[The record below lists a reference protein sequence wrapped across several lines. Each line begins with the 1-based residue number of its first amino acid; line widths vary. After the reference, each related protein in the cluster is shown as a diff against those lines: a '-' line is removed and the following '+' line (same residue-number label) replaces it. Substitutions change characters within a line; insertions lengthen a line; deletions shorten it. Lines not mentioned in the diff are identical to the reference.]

1 VKNEKGIKKTR
12 WLGLEFCTNDAHAD
26 ATLRI
31 LKRGLKWR
39 SKAPEELVCENER
52 KINSLTAAARE
63 VAKHTAIGGSLN
75 LATHYMWGYT
85 VENSVSTQ
93 H

>member
-1 VKNEKGIKKTR
+1 M
-12 WLGLEFCTNDAHAD
+12 
-26 ATLRI
+26 
-31 LKRGLKWR
+31 
-39 SKAPEELVCENER
+39 CENER